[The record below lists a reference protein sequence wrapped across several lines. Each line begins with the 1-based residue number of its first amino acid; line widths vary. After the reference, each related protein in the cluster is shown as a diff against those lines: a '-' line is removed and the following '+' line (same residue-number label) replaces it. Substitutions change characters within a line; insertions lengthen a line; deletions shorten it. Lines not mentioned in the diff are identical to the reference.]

1 MNAHAICDALG
12 GRWHGSYGLAFC
24 PVHKNTRTPAL
35 SLKDGDDGRLT
46 AWEANFVASLDRQ
59 ATRPRWRLS
68 PRQATVI
75 RRLHAALANAEA
87 TLIHNHDTGDAC
99 PAPGGRATEFLEPEP
114 HRPPRVPR

>member
-1 MNAHAICDALG
+1 MVEG
-12 GRWHGSYGLAFC
+12 G
-24 PVHKNTRTPAL
+24 TRTPAL

-75 RRLHAALANAEA
+75 RRLHAALAEAEVA
-87 TLIHNHDTGDAC
+87 LIDDDDTVD
-99 PAPGGRATEFLEPEP
+99 GRRRERRPVPEFVSP
-114 HRPPRVPR
+114 